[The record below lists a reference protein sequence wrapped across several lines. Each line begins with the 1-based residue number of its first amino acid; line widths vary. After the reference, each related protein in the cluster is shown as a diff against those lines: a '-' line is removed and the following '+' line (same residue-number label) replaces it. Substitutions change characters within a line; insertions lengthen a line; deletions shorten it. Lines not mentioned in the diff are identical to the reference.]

1 MSILILKRTML
12 FLILFNIIYKCI
24 KHVGKIINLIVININ
39 KYIFVLQINKINYL
53 PPDTWGISS

>member
-53 PPDTWGISS
+53 PPDT